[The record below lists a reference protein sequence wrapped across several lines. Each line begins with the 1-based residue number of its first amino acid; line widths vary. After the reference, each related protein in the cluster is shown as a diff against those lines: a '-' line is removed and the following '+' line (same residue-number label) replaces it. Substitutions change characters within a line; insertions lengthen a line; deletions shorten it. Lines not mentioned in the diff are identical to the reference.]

1 MKISLE
7 LLSVSITML
16 LLIIVFRLIIK
27 GRLRAEYSI
36 IWILC
41 SLILFLFSIWREGL
55 DILAGYLGI
64 YYPPALLFLGAI
76 LATVVFLLHLS
87 VVSSRFQKQIKDL
100 TQEVGLLKK
109 KLEDK
114 ENGVGNDA
122 TI

>member
-55 DILAGYLGI
+55 DILAGLLGI

-114 ENGVGNDA
+114 
-122 TI
+122 

>member
-55 DILAGYLGI
+55 DILAGLLGI